1 MFRTF
6 VITFATMLGM
16 LPFAALAQSCGSA
29 KTPCEISSGTYHVR
43 LPADGTAPKGIVM
56 HLHGGG
62 GKGAGLLRSG
72 IAAAATRR
80 GYLFLAPN
88 GVHPGTRFVH
98 NWSVRAN
105 NSVFQKDDMAFLD
118 AVADD
123 AATRFNAPR
132 DKMLLA
138 GFSRGG
144 SMVWDVAC
152 YSPTTAR
159 AYAPVAGAFW
169 DDLPTVCGAPV
180 DLFHTHGWDDRTVPL
195 EGRSFRD
202 GRVVQGDVWASLFVL
217 RATNGCKNRQPSRS
231 DIQDDRWWRHWEDC
245 DSGRVDLMLHPGG
258 HGVPK
263 GWSASVLD
271 WFEARLAE

>member
-1 MFRTF
+1 MLLKPLLAC
-6 VITFATMLGM
+6 IT
-16 LPFAALAQSCGSA
+16 ALALMPISATAQTCGNA
-29 KTPCEISSGTYHVR
+29 ETPCEIALGTYHVR
-43 LPADGTAPKGIVM
+43 LPADGAEPKGIVM

-72 IAAAATRR
+72 IAAEATRR

-88 GVHPGTRFVH
+88 GVHPGTRFVR

-105 NSVFQKDDMAFLD
+105 NSVFEKDDMVFLD

-123 AATRFNAPR
+123 AASRFNAPR

-152 YSPTTAR
+152 YSPATAR

-169 DDLPTVCGAPV
+169 DDLPEVCAEPV
-180 DLFHTHGWDDRTVPL
+180 DLFQTHGWNDRTVPL

-202 GRVVQGDVWASLFVL
+202 GAVVQGDVWASLFAL

-231 DIQDDRWWRHWEDC
+231 EMDGDRWYRHWEDC
-245 DSGRVDLMLHPGG
+245 DQGRIDLMLHPGG

-263 GWSASVLD
+263 GWSPMIMD
-271 WFEARLAE
+271 WFDARLAE